1 MKSILGCRLWWVEKK
16 KESFIYMKERIWG
29 KLQGWKEKL
38 LSQAGREVLLKA
50 IMQAIPTFAMS
61 CFQLPMNLC
70 HEIKVM
76 IKKKKKIW
84 GQRGERQK
92 IHQKIL
98 ESLCLPKNEGGMGF
112 KELRKFNDAM
122 LAKQVWQLVHDKE
135 SLFYRVFKA
144 KFFPSD
150 DIFSAQVKLGIL
162 KTRYLIAEGA
172 RYRVG
177 NGQTIRIYQDR
188 WLPGDGLGK
197 VISPPSLLSADAR
210 VANIIDAD
218 LGWWNVYLLER
229 VFLLFEA
236 QKIKSIPLCLI
247 PQEDT
252 LVWPKTKD
260 GQYSV
265 KLGYQLLCAKEFSGS
280 ATG

>member
-1 MKSILGCRLWWVEKK
+1 M
-16 KESFIYMKERIWG
+16 
-29 KLQGWKEKL
+29 
-38 LSQAGREVLLKA
+38 
-50 IMQAIPTFAMS
+50 
-61 CFQLPMNLC
+61 
-70 HEIKVM
+70 
-76 IKKKKKIW
+76 
-84 GQRGERQK
+84 
-92 IHQKIL
+92 
-98 ESLCLPKNEGGMGF
+98 PKNEGGMGF

-197 VISPPSLLSADAR
+197 VISPPSLLSVDAR
-210 VANIIDAD
+210 VADIIDAD

-265 KLGYQLLCAKEFSGS
+265 KLGYQLLCAKELSGS
-280 ATG
+280 TLGSSNEVNRRMWSGLWRLKVPNKVKTFAWRACSESFPTMVNLARRRVVLSNSCTSCNREPESVIRALWGCEKVKGAWVLTLMSCGV